1 MIYVNYLE
9 IDSVSIEDIAI
20 IKKNIPVNFQRRVS
34 GKLISSK
41 KSLLGRALLYDYLIK
56 AKNKPVN
63 KLVFKLYKSKKLYI
77 ENEFSFNIS
86 HTKSYVA
93 LAINLDVAS
102 VNHHLERM
110 RNFKLK

>member
-56 AKNKPVN
+56 EKNN
-63 KLVFKLYKSKKLYI
+63 KLLKKISRKLINVLVEKHQPYFLLHSKI
-77 ENEFSFNIS
+77 
-86 HTKSYVA
+86 
-93 LAINLDVAS
+93 
-102 VNHHLERM
+102 
-110 RNFKLK
+110 LKIL